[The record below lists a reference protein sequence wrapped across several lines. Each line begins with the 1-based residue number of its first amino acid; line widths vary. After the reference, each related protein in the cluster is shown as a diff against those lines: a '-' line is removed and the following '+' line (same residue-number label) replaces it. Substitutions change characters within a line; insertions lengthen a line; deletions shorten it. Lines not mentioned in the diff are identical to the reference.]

1 MSIISLIQHLDATTL
16 RVDTTPA
23 DIGDIGDGLKM
34 LRVSPVA
41 LVQIGG
47 TENLMLSEYG
57 AAPSERD
64 DAKYEM
70 TLAVN
75 DTAARKLAD
84 LEEFVR
90 ATGAKNAAL
99 QEYAKSKE
107 LPLKFAPL
115 LKLGNRIK
123 VIMKNGTAQLAEID
137 DEGKRHKGATFEVF
151 NPGCEAFVIVQISG
165 IYVMTLKNEEVR
177 YGITLSARYAAAK
190 KYAGEEPYVAQGL
203 DFDDLVVEE

>member
-1 MSIISLIQHLDATTL
+1 MSITLIQHLDPTTL
-16 RVDTTPA
+16 RVDATPA
-23 DIGDIGDGLKM
+23 DIGDGLKM
-34 LRVSPVA
+34 LRVSPAA

-47 TENLMLSEYG
+47 TEKLMLSEYG

-64 DAKYEM
+64 DTKYEM

-75 DTAARKLAD
+75 KTTACKLAE
-84 LEEFVR
+84 LEEFAC

-99 QEYAKSKE
+99 QEYANSKK
-107 LPLKFAPL
+107 LPLKFVPL

-123 VIMKNGTAQLAEID
+123 VVMKNGTAQLAEID
-137 DEGKRHKGATFEVF
+137 DEGRRHKGATFEVF
-151 NPGCEAFVIVQISG
+151 NPGCEAFVMVQLRG
-165 IYVMTLKNEEVR
+165 IFVKTLEDEVC

-190 KYAGEEPYVAQGL
+190 KYAGEEPYVPQGL